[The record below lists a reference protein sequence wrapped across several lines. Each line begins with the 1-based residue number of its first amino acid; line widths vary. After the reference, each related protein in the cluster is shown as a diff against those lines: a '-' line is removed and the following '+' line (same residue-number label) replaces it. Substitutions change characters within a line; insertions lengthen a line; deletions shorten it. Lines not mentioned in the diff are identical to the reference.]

1 MVLAYV
7 EANIRNITGAE
18 RGYMERLRRQ
28 ERQMRNLYFRSLFCI
43 CVSPKRELSGKKLK
57 WILLLCVSKKAAAIS
72 CMLIRSSE
80 DAVARCASV
89 FNW

>member
-1 MVLAYV
+1 MRKSQKGTVWQ
-7 EANIRNITGAE
+7 EAEMDFA
-18 RGYMERLRRQ
+18 
-28 ERQMRNLYFRSLFCI
+28 SLF
-43 CVSPKRELSGKKLK
+43 
-57 WILLLCVSKKAAAIS
+57 SKKAAAIS